1 MVEILVSYAAGT
13 QDVLRACLDSLARH
27 DAGEGVET
35 VVLTGDDQAFEEA
48 KPLAYEHGAKVCMYR
63 VESATGSGRHA
74 KMLDAAVADSK
85 ATYVLTLDSDCFP
98 VHDSWL
104 SYLMATGCDVSGI
117 AWPWKPPDAT
127 LDRKTMEWRIRRQHC
142 WENTQVA
149 CQLLSVEMMRDMGLK
164 FADPE
169 GDDTNFG
176 LMDKVHAAG
185 VEVDVMIP
193 TRCALPD
200 DGNFNP
206 EMNRHVCVV
215 YGDMVYHHGG
225 ASRERQGAFVSDD
238 KLFGSARRRV
248 IEERGAEW
256 LCDPDKSHVYTMDSE
271 DEVVKFKMDL
281 MMRMAVEMLQ
291 KQQTLFGGGWI

>member
-1 MVEILVSYAAGT
+1 
-13 QDVLRACLDSLARH
+13 
-27 DAGEGVET
+27 
-35 VVLTGDDQAFEEA
+35 
-48 KPLAYEHGAKVCMYR
+48 
-63 VESATGSGRHA
+63 
-74 KMLDAAVADSK
+74 
-85 ATYVLTLDSDCFP
+85 
-98 VHDSWL
+98 
-104 SYLMATGCDVSGI
+104 
-117 AWPWKPPDAT
+117 
-127 LDRKTMEWRIRRQHC
+127 MEWRIRRQHC